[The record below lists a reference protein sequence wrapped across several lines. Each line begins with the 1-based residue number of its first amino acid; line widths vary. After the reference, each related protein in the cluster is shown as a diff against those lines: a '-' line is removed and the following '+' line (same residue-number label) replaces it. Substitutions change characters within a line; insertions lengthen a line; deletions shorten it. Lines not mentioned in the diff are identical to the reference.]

1 MLIAMADNYLEKK
14 MEALQARKA
23 KEARAKQLAWKKRM
37 DAYRKKLEAEAATAS
52 SAVASPVA
60 ASPVA
65 ASPAVASP
73 VAAGAATQ
81 PTAVLSSQVVEG
93 SVEHSDSSAGSEK

>member
-37 DAYRKKLEAEAATAS
+37 DAYRKKLEEEAAAAS
-52 SAVASPVA
+52 S
-60 ASPVA
+60 
-65 ASPAVASP
+65 AVASP